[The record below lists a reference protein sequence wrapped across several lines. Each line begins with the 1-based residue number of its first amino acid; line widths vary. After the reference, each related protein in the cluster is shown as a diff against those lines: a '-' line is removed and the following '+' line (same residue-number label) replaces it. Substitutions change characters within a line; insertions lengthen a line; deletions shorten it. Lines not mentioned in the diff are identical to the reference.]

1 MRLNF
6 DEINKII
13 DKFNQSSVRELE
25 INDGEFHLHLS
36 KNKSSSEAP
45 VQPVQQPIQANEPA
59 TNVEDSSKNSVAG
72 SNQIV
77 APMVGTVYLQ
87 PEPGAKPYVEP
98 GKMVHAGDVV
108 CVIEAMKM
116 LTEVKSN
123 VTGQVKNILVE
134 NEDLVEYD
142 QPLFEIEEK

>member
-1 MRLNF
+1 MNF

-13 DKFNQSSVRELE
+13 DKFNQSSVRELD

-36 KNKSSSEAP
+36 KNENSPETP
-45 VQPVQQPIQANEPA
+45 VQPTQPVQSSEPA
-59 TNVEDSSKNSVAG
+59 VKVENSSKNSAAG

>member
-1 MRLNF
+1 MNF

-36 KNKSSSEAP
+36 KNESSPETPAQPTQPVRSSELA
-45 VQPVQQPIQANEPA
+45 VK
-59 TNVEDSSKNSVAG
+59 VEDSSKNSVAG
-72 SNQIV
+72 SNQVV

-87 PEPGAKPYVEP
+87 PEPGARPYVEP

>member
-13 DKFNQSSVRELE
+13 DKFNQSSVRELD

-36 KNKSSSEAP
+36 KNENSPETP
-45 VQPVQQPIQANEPA
+45 VQPIQPVQSSEPA
-59 TNVEDSSKNSVAG
+59 VKVENSSKNSAAG

-87 PEPGAKPYVEP
+87 PEPGAEPYVEP

>member
-1 MRLNF
+1 MNF

-13 DKFNQSSVRELE
+13 DKFNQSSVRELD

-36 KNKSSSEAP
+36 KNENSPETP
-45 VQPVQQPIQANEPA
+45 VQPIQPVQSSEPA
-59 TNVEDSSKNSVAG
+59 VKVENSSKNSAAG

>member
-13 DKFNQSSVRELE
+13 DKFNQSSVRELD

-36 KNKSSSEAP
+36 KNENSPETP
-45 VQPVQQPIQANEPA
+45 VQPIQPVQSSEPA
-59 TNVEDSSKNSVAG
+59 VKVENSSKNSAAG

-123 VTGQVKNILVE
+123 VTGQVKNILLE

>member
-13 DKFNQSSVRELE
+13 DKFNQSSVRELD

-36 KNKSSSEAP
+36 KNENSPETP
-45 VQPVQQPIQANEPA
+45 VQPIQPVQSSEPA
-59 TNVEDSSKNSVAG
+59 VKVENSSKNSAG

>member
-36 KNKSSSEAP
+36 KNENSPETP
-45 VQPVQQPIQANEPA
+45 VQPIQPVQSSEPA
-59 TNVEDSSKNSVAG
+59 VKVENSSKNSAAG

-87 PEPGAKPYVEP
+87 PEPGAKPYVES

>member
-36 KNKSSSEAP
+36 KNESSPETPAQPTQPVRSSE
-45 VQPVQQPIQANEPA
+45 PA
-59 TNVEDSSKNSVAG
+59 VKVEDSSKNSVAG

-87 PEPGAKPYVEP
+87 SEPGARPYVEP

-134 NEDLVEYD
+134 NEDLVEYN

>member
-13 DKFNQSSVRELE
+13 DKFNQSSVRELD

-36 KNKSSSEAP
+36 KNENSPETP
-45 VQPVQQPIQANEPA
+45 VQPIQPVQSSEPA
-59 TNVEDSSKNSVAG
+59 VKVENSSKNSAAG

-87 PEPGAKPYVEP
+87 PEPGARPYVEP

>member
-13 DKFNQSSVRELE
+13 DKFNQSSVRELD
-25 INDGEFHLHLS
+25 INDGKFHLHLS
-36 KNKSSSEAP
+36 KNESSPETP
-45 VQPVQQPIQANEPA
+45 VQPTQPVRSSEPA
-59 TNVEDSSKNSVAG
+59 VKVEDSSKNSAAG

>member
-13 DKFNQSSVRELE
+13 DKFNQSSVRELD

-36 KNKSSSEAP
+36 KNENSPETP
-45 VQPVQQPIQANEPA
+45 VQPIQPVQSSEPA
-59 TNVEDSSKNSVAG
+59 VKVENSSKNSAAG

-142 QPLFEIEEK
+142 QPFFEIEEK

>member
-13 DKFNQSSVRELE
+13 DKFNQSSVRELD

-36 KNKSSSEAP
+36 KNENSPETP
-45 VQPVQQPIQANEPA
+45 VQPIQPVQSSKPA
-59 TNVEDSSKNSVAG
+59 VKVENSSKNSAAG